1 MSSRPQVELAFVSP
15 HLRAWA
21 GLERVG
27 DETTGE
33 VVFFGQL
40 EAFEESDLVPPGTPF
55 PGQTP
60 GGRGVRWK
68 DAADRRHVWTKW
80 TAKRL
85 RLKVFPT
92 ALERKR
98 NEEQCR
104 VRKELA
110 KVERE
115 LAALDE
121 PSEKFRREL
130 SRIMCATG
138 IATKQMMLSEDGA
151 WRYSQEA
158 ADQFEEL
165 VAQMH
170 ELLHESPLKRNEPAL
185 EAVKRKRAAL
195 TDDKFRKSMLKVVTG
210 GVS

>member
-1 MSSRPQVELAFVSP
+1 MSGGPQVGLAFIAP

-21 GLERVG
+21 GLERLG

-33 VVFFGQL
+33 VVFFGL
-40 EAFEESDLVPPGTPF
+40 LDAFEESDLVPPGTPF
-55 PGQTP
+55 PGETP

-80 TAKRL
+80 RGERL
-85 RLKVFPT
+85 RLTVFPT

-98 NEEQCR
+98 CQEQCR
-104 VRKELA
+104 VSKELA
-110 KVERE
+110 NVERE

-138 IATKQMMLSEDGA
+138 IATKQMMLSKDGA
-151 WRYSQEA
+151 WRYSQDA

-170 ELLHESPLKRNEPAL
+170 QLLHESPLMRNQSAL
-185 EAVKRKRAAL
+185 EAVKQKRAAL
-195 TDDKFRKSMLKVVTG
+195 TDDKFRKSMLKVVMG
-210 GVS
+210 DMA